1 MEFWNGKASVT
12 VKSAAAQFRTEEEE
26 EQEEEEEEEEELHE
40 EMTDSEPLGGKR
52 AVRRTSLHDTY
63 VFSFAVSRVQ
73 VV

>member
-26 EQEEEEEEEEELHE
+26 EQEEEEELHE